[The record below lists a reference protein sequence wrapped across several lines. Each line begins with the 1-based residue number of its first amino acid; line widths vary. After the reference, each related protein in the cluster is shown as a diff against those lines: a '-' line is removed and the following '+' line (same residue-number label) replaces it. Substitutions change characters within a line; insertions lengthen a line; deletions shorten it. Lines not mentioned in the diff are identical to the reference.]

1 MAPLPHQAPLPVLLD
16 GTRGRLT
23 GVLYAASPD
32 VEFAGGVLVAP
43 AFAEEMNR
51 CRSMVSMA
59 AARLSALGFETLV
72 VDPYGTGDAAGEF
85 GDADWSTWRA
95 DLRAA
100 LEWMRARDAAC
111 TTILG
116 VRLGA
121 AMAAELAA
129 ADPTIR
135 RLALWQPVLDGKSFF
150 TQFLRIRIAAE
161 LQTAGGIKSTDEL
174 RQRIAAG
181 ERIEVSGYRLGARLA
196 TELDGVRWPATLPD
210 VSIGWFEVLA
220 AEDSPVPRPSTKAI
234 EVARAAGR
242 TVDLATP
249 VGPPFWQVH
258 ERAVAGAL
266 LDATETWFASRA
278 AESPRSAT
286 RPKVAVPAAA
296 DRDAASSAEVP
307 VSFPCAGD
315 SLAGVLHRAADAPS
329 RGVVVVVAGGP
340 QYRAGA
346 HRQFVSLA
354 RKLAS
359 RGFPVLRFD
368 LRGMGDSTG
377 THRGFEDALPDI
389 RAAIDALFAYEPGLR
404 DVVLFGEC
412 ESASGILFYAFRDE
426 RVGGVALVNPWVRTE
441 EGRAG
446 VIVKHYYASRL
457 LSADFWRK
465 VRSGQFD
472 VVGSARSFVET
483 VTTMWRGRVQS
494 RRAQRAADRDADL
507 SGLPLPARTAEGLR
521 RFRGPA
527 LILMSGNDY
536 IAREFD
542 EVVKTSDAWRA
553 LVAEARVQRRD
564 LEGADHT
571 FSREE
576 WKQQASDWV
585 CDWTARA

>member
-1 MAPLPHQAPLPVLLD
+1 MAALAPQAPLPVLLD

-23 GVLYAASPD
+23 GILYAAATD
-32 VEFAGGVLVAP
+32 VPFAGGVLVAP

-51 CRSMVSMA
+51 CRSMVAMA
-59 AARLSALGFETLV
+59 ATRLAARGHDTLV
-72 VDPYGTGDAAGEF
+72 LDPFGTGDAEGDF
-85 GDADWSTWRA
+85 GDADWTTWRN
-95 DLRAA
+95 DLRRG
-100 LEWMRARDAAC
+100 LEWMRARGATC
-111 TTILG
+111 TAILG

-121 AMAAELAA
+121 VMAAELAA
-129 ADPTIR
+129 ADPAIR
-135 RLALWQPVLDGKSFF
+135 RLALWQPVLDGKAYY

-161 LQTAGGIKSTDEL
+161 LQSAGGIKSTDEL

-181 ERIEVSGYRLGARLA
+181 ERIEVSGYRLGAGLTSEIDA
-196 TELDGVRWPATLPD
+196 VRWPAALPD
-210 VSIGWFEVLA
+210 VKIGWFETLA
-220 AEDSPVPRPSTKAI
+220 AEDSTVPRPSTKAI
-234 EVARAAGR
+234 DAARAAGR
-242 TVDLATP
+242 SVDLVTP

-258 ERAVAGAL
+258 ERAVADRL
-266 LDATETWFASRA
+266 LEATDTWFA
-278 AESPRSAT
+278 ESGANPDGALARPTAPAPADSAVGAT
-286 RPKVAVPAAA
+286 EIPIAF
-296 DRDAASSAEVP
+296 DCNGDA
-307 VSFPCAGD
+307 
-315 SLAGVLHRAADAPS
+315 LAGVVHRAPGAPT

-377 THRGFEDALPDI
+377 THRGFEDSLADV
-389 RAAIDALFAYEPGLR
+389 RAAIDALFAREPSLR

-426 RVGGVALVNPWVRTE
+426 RVGGVALVNPWVRTD

-457 LSADFWRK
+457 LSGDFWRK

-483 VTTMWRGRVQS
+483 VATMWRGRRQAK
-494 RRAQRAADRDADL
+494 RAQRAADREADL

-542 EVVKTSDAWRA
+542 EVVNTSDAWRA
-553 LVAEARVQRRD
+553 LVAEPRVERRD

-576 WKQQASDWV
+576 WKEQASDWV
-585 CDWTARA
+585 CEWTARA